1 MKLLIILGEGGHTT
15 EMLNLVD
22 LLGNKYNYYYIVSK
36 EDNLSTDRIKIKG
49 KIFRLNRPR
58 GKKTNIFSYFFK
70 TIMVGIKSIAILKH
84 IMPTAII
91 STGPAIIVPVA
102 IIGKFLNV
110 KVIFIETGSRV
121 NTASLT
127 GKIMYYVA
135 DLFFIQWPILKHKF
149 PKAIYAGRLM

>member
-1 MKLLIILGEGGHTT
+1 MKLLIVLGEGGHTT

-58 GKKTNIFSYFFK
+58 GKKTNIFSSFYN

-127 GKIMYYVA
+127 GKIMYHFA